1 MKKMKEILYTIFS
14 IIIFPAMLVFLALG
28 FIYEHLRMMFGAG
41 SEFAEKKIDGLGQ
54 ERNLKEKQNDAGRSN

>member
-14 IIIFPAMLVFLALG
+14 LVIFPVMLPFLALG

-41 SEFAEKKIDGLGQ
+41 REFAEKKIDELGQ
-54 ERNLKEKQNDAGRSN
+54 ERNS